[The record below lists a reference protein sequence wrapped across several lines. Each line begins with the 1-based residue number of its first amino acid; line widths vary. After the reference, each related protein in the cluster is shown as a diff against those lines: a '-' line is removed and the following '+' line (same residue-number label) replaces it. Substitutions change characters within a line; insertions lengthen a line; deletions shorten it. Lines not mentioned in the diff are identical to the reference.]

1 MMQKTVPFGSQG
13 NWKGKKQQRT
23 SRSLRGLRVVEI
35 GKGDVAVTFHFA
47 IFPAGSSSA
56 TIDSR
61 RR

>member
-13 NWKGKKQQRT
+13 NWKEEKT